1 MANVK
6 VGWGKCVIV
15 GGGSTL
21 TTSEINNAL
30 ASNASGIILPI
41 EGTTQ
46 LTTQEGERLD
56 AKLEGGEIAAIRYG
70 ADTYVLEFAVWTKDE
85 AREYADALKSKAY
98 IYIVPEDA
106 VNSNDAYAL
115 GNVKLVKST
124 ITGNSTDGFRTNYR
138 IEANTII

>member
-6 VGWGKCVIV
+6 IGWGRCLIS
-15 GGGSTL
+15 GGNEASYAQ
-21 TTSEINNAL
+21 SENFTPH
-30 ASNASGIILPI
+30 ASGNIMPI

-85 AREYADALKSKAY
+85 AREYADALK
-98 IYIVPEDA
+98 
-106 VNSNDAYAL
+106 
-115 GNVKLVKST
+115 
-124 ITGNSTDGFRTNYR
+124 
-138 IEANTII
+138 